1 MSQQQT
7 TLPLVEGFDAFYRRE
22 YSRMVALAYAL
33 LGSGVAAE
41 DVVQEAFLAAHR
53 RWSKIAGYDDP
64 RGWVRRVVVNRATS
78 VLRRRTAEWRAV
90 HRLGSRDA
98 WSTVPALEPGAREVW
113 DEVRAL
119 PRRQAQ
125 AIALYYVDDL
135 SLDEIGG
142 VLGCS
147 PGTVKTHLHRAR
159 QQLERKLASWN
170 EEAG

>member
-1 MSQQQT
+1 MSQEDT
-7 TLPLVEGFDAFYRRE
+7 TVRVVEGFDAFYRRE
-22 YSRMVALAYAL
+22 YSRMVAIAYAL
-33 LGSGVAAE
+33 LGSGAAAE
-41 DVVQEAFLAAHR
+41 DVVQEAFLTAHR
-53 RWSKIAGYDDP
+53 RWPRISSYEDP

-90 HRLGSRDA
+90 RRLGGGDA
-98 WSTVPALEPGAREVW
+98 RSVVPPLEARSREVW
-113 DEVRAL
+113 DAVRAL

-135 SLDEIGG
+135 SLEEIGS

-170 EEAG
+170 EEAR